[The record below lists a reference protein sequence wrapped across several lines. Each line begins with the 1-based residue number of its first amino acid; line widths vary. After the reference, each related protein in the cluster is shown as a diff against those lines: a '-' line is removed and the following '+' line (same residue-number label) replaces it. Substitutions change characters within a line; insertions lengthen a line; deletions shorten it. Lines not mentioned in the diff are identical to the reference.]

1 MEVDSVWSLFHG
13 FSIYC
18 STYNFIG
25 MDENGRVPVVVQLI
39 QRTYDRQDDMAD
51 MRCDFFKVDKYV
63 ILTKSRVP
71 KLEEICNT
79 KQQ

>member
-1 MEVDSVWSLFHG
+1 
-13 FSIYC
+13 
-18 STYNFIG
+18 

-71 KLEEICNT
+71 IHEKVIKQNQLPSYFKLEFCLS
-79 KQQ
+79 